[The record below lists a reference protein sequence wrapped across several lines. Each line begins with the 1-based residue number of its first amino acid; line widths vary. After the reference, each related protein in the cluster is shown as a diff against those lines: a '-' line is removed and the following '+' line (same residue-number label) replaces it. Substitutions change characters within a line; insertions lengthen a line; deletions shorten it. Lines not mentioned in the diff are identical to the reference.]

1 MYVFKQLSR
10 AGRLKPR
17 NVKHFKIYAPLCVR
31 VLAQYGIKRIQLF
44 LWKCSRKKR
53 DINEMHVHT
62 LPRSTGAPRL
72 RNATYLRYAFT
83 ARTGE
88 RGGGGVRQAT
98 HSRCPRTCRPVFG
111 GEWCVGRRN
120 ERKIYKRKVSAAR
133 SRCLL
138 LYCGCVHRVTIN
150 YIYG

>member
-1 MYVFKQLSR
+1 MCARVGTVWNQTYTV
-10 AGRLKPR
+10 
-17 NVKHFKIYAPLCVR
+17 VPLEM
-31 VLAQYGIKRIQLF
+31 F
-44 LWKCSRKKR
+44 SRKKR

-150 YIYG
+150 YIHG